1 MITARILD
9 LDDNVIKKEFS
20 KIKVD
25 KRGINIMLPKSRF
38 YVLKLEGTTSV
49 CANVIKQQML
59 SGGGEV
65 AVGRGAIDSS
75 AKKSDCLIMGTL
87 KQYQSLIQKLKLQP
101 WGLSEVSEK
110 IRDVLDKTNQKQR
123 EIKWGNHRLKFGR
136 KTHIMGVL
144 NVTPDSFSDGGK
156 FFRID
161 DAVKQAQN
169 LEQDGADIIDIGGE
183 SSRPGA
189 EAVVV
194 SEELRRVIPVIK
206 KIRKKIKALI
216 SIDTRKSK
224 VAEEAIKEGANIIN
238 DISGLHYDSNMV
250 KVVRKYDV
258 PVIIMHIKGIP
269 RTMQINPRY
278 EDVISQIYDYFEKA
292 VEKAVKCGI
301 DYKKIIIDPG
311 IGFGKRL
318 EDNIAILKR
327 LREFKSLGQ
336 PILVGPSRKSFIGAI
351 LKKSVDKRLNGSL
364 ASCACAIMNGAD
376 IVRVHD
382 VAEVYELVKVLDGI
396 VK

>member
-1 MITARILD
+1 MITARVLD
-9 LDDNVIKKEFS
+9 LNNEVIKKEFGR
-20 KIKVD
+20 IKVD
-25 KRGINIMLPKSRF
+25 KRGVDIMLPKSRF
-38 YVLKLEGTTSV
+38 YLLKLEGTTSV

-75 AKKSDCLIMGTL
+75 AKKSDCLIMGTF
-87 KQYQSLIQKLKLQP
+87 KQYQSLIYKLKLQP
-101 WGLSEVSEK
+101 WGLSEISEK
-110 IRDVLDKTNQKQR
+110 IKDILNKTNQKQC
-123 EIKWGNHRLKFGR
+123 EIKWGSSRLKFGR

-144 NVTPDSFSDGGK
+144 NITPDSFSDGGK

-161 DAVKQAQN
+161 DAVKQAQK

-189 EAVVV
+189 EAVTVN
-194 SEELRRVIPVIK
+194 EELKRVIPVVK
-206 KIRKKIKALI
+206 RIRKKIKTLI

-238 DISGLHYDSNMV
+238 DISGLHYDSGMV
-250 KVVRKYDV
+250 KVAGEYDV
-258 PVIIMHIKGIP
+258 PVIIMHIKGTP
-269 RTMQINPRY
+269 RTMQINPNY
-278 EDVISQIYDYFEKA
+278 EDVISQIYGYFEKA
-292 VEKAVKCGI
+292 IERAVKCGI

-318 EDNIAILKR
+318 EDNTAILKR
-327 LREFKSLGQ
+327 FREFRSLGR
-336 PILVGPSRKSFIGAI
+336 PLLVGPSRKSFIGAI
-351 LKKSVDKRLNGSL
+351 LKKSADKRLNGSL

-382 VAEVYELVKVLDGI
+382 VVEVYELVKVIDRI
-396 VK
+396 VR